1 MSLKQIFIKKNCVSL
16 SVATLA
22 NFFFITDLVTAMLS
36 GGPEAEEAK
45 VQLADKM
52 QSVKTI
58 ANEYKKTSDKN

>member
-1 MSLKQIFIKKNCVSL
+1 
-16 SVATLA
+16 
-22 NFFFITDLVTAMLS
+22 MLS

-58 ANEYKKTSDKN
+58 ANDYKKNSDKN